1 MKQLYEEEGEVLEIY
16 VRNDDSDQGTPAKT
30 TANQ

>member
-1 MKQLYEEEGEVLEIY
+1 MKKLYEEEGEVLKIY
-16 VRNDDSDQGTPAKT
+16 VRNDDQGTLANT

>member
-1 MKQLYEEEGEVLEIY
+1 MKQLYEEGEVLEIY
-16 VRNDDSDQGTPAKT
+16 VRNDDSDQGTPART